1 MNYGNILKIAVS
13 VNGMQILVLGLLIL
27 IDVNLKAHILERLL
41 TQYFQMFWEK
51 IKILRRFVMMTKKYK
66 ILDTLEPSKPVV
78 LFLTLKEIL
87 KEINRDHDS
96 DTWVDYD
103 ETDWEE
109 GLREIVYYWEILKD

>member
-1 MNYGNILKIAVS
+1 
-13 VNGMQILVLGLLIL
+13 
-27 IDVNLKAHILERLL
+27 
-41 TQYFQMFWEK
+41 
-51 IKILRRFVMMTKKYK
+51 MTKKYK